1 MARLARPGMRR
12 GTWALGACLVAVV
25 LLVGPSAAGAA
36 RIVHSGLMRSS
47 LGDRLSP
54 RGFGTADIYVMN
66 TDGSGQTN
74 LTNDPAD
81 DDYFPDW
88 SPNGAKIAFA
98 RYPFFAGLAGG
109 DAEIYSMSADGSGQT
124 NLTNNPADDLD
135 PSWSPSGASIA
146 FDSFRGIGGLDE
158 EIFAMNADGSGLTRL

>member
-1 MARLARPGMRR
+1 
-12 GTWALGACLVAVV
+12 
-25 LLVGPSAAGAA
+25 
-36 RIVHSGLMRSS
+36 
-47 LGDRLSP
+47 
-54 RGFGTADIYVMN
+54 MN
-66 TDGSGQTN
+66 SDGSGQTN

-124 NLTNNPADDLD
+124 NRTNTPADDLV

-146 FDSFRGIGGLDE
+146 FTRYDLDQVD
-158 EIFAMNADGSGLTRL
+158 IRVVRQVRLPAPVGAHRVDL